1 MTMQTHAD
9 TATSPAAELP
19 TPRASSVRL
28 TGKGIAM
35 VRALVGTYMTQTG
48 NHLVICRL
56 MEQLIENEYNRVF
69 KGDKSK
75 RSAGNAT

>member
-1 MTMQTHAD
+1 
-9 TATSPAAELP
+9 
-19 TPRASSVRL
+19 
-28 TGKGIAM
+28 M

-75 RSAGNAT
+75 SNAT

>member
-9 TATSPAAELP
+9 TATELP

-28 TGKGIAM
+28 TGRGIAM

-75 RSAGNAT
+75 SNAT